1 MESLIKQDLKMG
13 MMMAV
18 FREKAEY
25 LIVQVVMESRQV
37 AWIHSE
43 DKIEGALDLHEIR
56 EVRPGKNSKDFERCK
71 DSKDHQDKT
80 CFTIFYG
87 SQFVLNTLSLSAPT
101 EEDAEK
107 WLIGL
112 ELLRQE
118 ALAAPTPAIIESWLR
133 KQMYS
138 IDQTKKNSIS
148 MKDLKFLLP
157 QISFKIPHA
166 RYLKDKFEE
175 IGVRKGVLDF
185 EQFHKFYNMV
195 MLENQKCV
203 LDEFKESGTFVVG
216 NTDKLDSST
225 IPLYDFQQFL
235 LLHQKELWANDLNQV
250 RELMTTFINDMMGK
264 TSDPEF
270 TVSEFLSFL
279 FSKENSIWDKK
290 FSDLHSLDM
299 NNPLSHYWINS
310 SHNTYLTGD
319 QLQSKSSSE
328 AYVRCLRMGCRCIE
342 LDCWDGPKGE
352 PIILHGNTRTSKVK
366 FVDVVKAINDHA
378 FVASEYPVILS
389 IEEHCCIEQQE
400 RMATIFKEVFKDRL
414 LTQPVDP
421 MIDQLPSPAQLKGK
435 IIIKHKKLRST
446 KHDTFQL
453 DQHGNQQKGAK
464 QGNLY
469 IWGPGDQQ
477 WNRHYCVI
485 SDDKLY
491 YAEEYDEGTENTVNP
506 SELHF
511 SEPWFHGRLSE
522 GRRTAE
528 RLLQEYCSEFGET
541 DGTFLVRESEIS
553 PGNLVISLWQ
563 EGRMQHYQI
572 FSGSRDGCP
581 FYFITENLCFL
592 SVYELIQHYRQ
603 NADLYGN
610 PSLTDAVPCPNPHLT
625 KNWFHSTL
633 TRDEAEHIL
642 MKIPHDGAFL
652 IRQTKTRQSF
662 AITFRGDGKIKHYHI
677 EKKGSIFVLDCSTE
691 FTCLVDLVKYYR
703 RNPLCCTTRLRYPVS
718 KALVVRV
725 TSFIIGG
732 CNLCETL
739 KLRQLYLLNSYLLL
753 HIKMY
758 MRDVCVLQS
767 HFLCMFNCLPYAMT
781 SSTAILLKLHYFEPW
796 YHGRLSQGR
805 ITAERLLEEYY
816 AELGGREGI
825 FLVRKSE
832 TFPENAVIS
841 VWLEGRVQHFRMQS
855 KSENRQTFYYLSEDR
870 LFSSIYELVK
880 HYRQNADFQ
889 GKFFL
894 TDAVPCPNVHLLQN
908 WFYGNISRG
917 EAEELLLR
925 MPQDGAFLIRQ
936 SVNSESFAITFMAD
950 GSVKHFHIQKKGL
963 MFVLDCSAE
972 FDNLVD
978 LVKYYRKN
986 PLYHTTRLRY
996 PVTEELVIR
1005 LDSVTEDNPLGPLCK
1020 GVFDLS
1026 KCDVTLTAGKNGL
1039 PQVFTL
1045 HVKEDESVL
1054 SYDLGTTSEDI
1065 TEWFSLAWDAMYREK
1080 TKQSKASHKSQ
1091 KKENDKKHV
1100 VAKEMSD
1107 LAVYCQPRRKDIYNF
1122 ERYDYK
1128 EIRSFVENK
1137 APLSDSK
1144 VRDFLRYNRKA
1155 LSRIYP
1161 KGQRV
1166 DSSNYDPLP
1175 LWICGC
1181 HMVALNFQT
1190 ADKFMQV
1197 NNALFSL
1204 NGGTGYVLQPEMM
1217 RSDGFNP
1224 KMQQDK
1230 KVQYTVT
1237 IRAIAAR
1244 HLPKSDHSIKSLFVE
1259 IEVFGLYIK
1268 NRNFQTTICKDNGLN
1283 PVWAGRP
1290 VPVEFLVCE
1299 PELTFVRFVVNEED
1313 MFSDPNF
1320 LAQATFPFKGIRSG
1334 YRSVPLKN
1342 GYSEDI
1348 ELASLL
1354 VYIDVQLG
1362 GVEEEMNSSSSQLWR
1377 RTESAATSSTKQH
1390 ENLGTWGSRCFLFSV
1405 FPSLHVYTSTT
1416 MPLLFQSQEEEHDR
1430 HQTMMLTMEM
1440 TKSSESR
1447 RWREKL

>member
-1 MESLIKQDLKMG
+1 TVRLNLHTSLAESLIKQDLKMG

-118 ALAAPTPAIIESWLR
+118 ALAAPTPAIIER
-133 KQMYS
+133 YRPA
-138 IDQTKKNSIS
+138 QTHTHSHTHSLI
-148 MKDLKFLLP
+148 DLKFLLP

-195 MLENQKCV
+195 MLENQKFFLSLQFTV
-203 LDEFKESGTFVVG
+203 A
-216 NTDKLDSST
+216 
-225 IPLYDFQQFL
+225 FL
-235 LLHQKELWANDLNQV
+235 LTCLSVFQELWANDLNQV

-435 IIIKHKKLRST
+435 IIIKVGEQWTERKML
-446 KHDTFQL
+446 FYL
-453 DQHGNQQKGAK
+453 ACF
-464 QGNLY
+464 
-469 IWGPGDQQ
+469 QQ

-662 AITFRGDGKIKHYHI
+662 AITFR
-677 EKKGSIFVLDCSTE
+677 
-691 FTCLVDLVKYYR
+691 
-703 RNPLCCTTRLRYPVS
+703 
-718 KALVVRV
+718 
-725 TSFIIGG
+725 
-732 CNLCETL
+732 
-739 KLRQLYLLNSYLLL
+739 
-753 HIKMY
+753 
-758 MRDVCVLQS
+758 
-767 HFLCMFNCLPYAMT
+767 
-781 SSTAILLKLHYFEPW
+781 
-796 YHGRLSQGR
+796 
-805 ITAERLLEEYY
+805 
-816 AELGGREGI
+816 
-825 FLVRKSE
+825 
-832 TFPENAVIS
+832 
-841 VWLEGRVQHFRMQS
+841 
-855 KSENRQTFYYLSEDR
+855 
-870 LFSSIYELVK
+870 
-880 HYRQNADFQ
+880 
-889 GKFFL
+889 
-894 TDAVPCPNVHLLQN
+894 
-908 WFYGNISRG
+908 
-917 EAEELLLR
+917 
-925 MPQDGAFLIRQ
+925 
-936 SVNSESFAITFMAD
+936 AD

-1005 LDSVTEDNPLGPLCK
+1005 LDSVRLDEMEWWRDSTYIHWKILLQVTEDNPLGPLCK

-1026 KCDVTLTAGKNGL
+1026 KCDG
-1039 PQVFTL
+1039 
-1045 HVKEDESVL
+1045 
-1054 SYDLGTTSEDI
+1054 
-1065 TEWFSLAWDAMYREK
+1065 EK
-1080 TKQSKASHKSQ
+1080 LIQNFASHATYALPLMFIQ
-1091 KKENDKKHV
+1091 YAN
-1100 VAKEMSD
+1100 
-1107 LAVYCQPRRKDIYNF
+1107 IYSYYVKRTTFSNRTKTIHYKTQWQNSF
-1122 ERYDYK
+1122 SSIQNKTSLSTKYSKRYDYK

-1224 KMQQDK
+1224 KILTTFCFSLQ
-1230 KVQYTVT
+1230 
-1237 IRAIAAR
+1237 AIAAR

-1354 VYIDVQLG
+1354 VYIDR
-1362 GVEEEMNSSSSQLWR
+1362 VEEEMNSSSSQLWR

-1390 ENLGTWGSRCFLFSV
+1390 ENLGTCNSLSTLWRFLSV
-1405 FPSLHVYTSTT
+1405 LQQQILLLKIGDKSAMLFCLCLFNDYLHLCLH
-1416 MPLLFQSQEEEHDR
+1416 LL
-1430 HQTMMLTMEM
+1430 M
-1440 TKSSESR
+1440 
-1447 RWREKL
+1447 

>member
-1 MESLIKQDLKMG
+1 KDRPGHLSYILIKQDLKMG

-87 SQFVLNTLSLSAPT
+87 SQFVLNTLSLSG
-101 EEDAEK
+101 EFVEDAEK

-166 RYLKDKFEE
+166 RYLKDKFF
-175 IGVRKGVLDF
+175 LSL
-185 EQFHKFYNMV
+185 QFTV
-195 MLENQKCV
+195 A
-203 LDEFKESGTFVVG
+203 
-216 NTDKLDSST
+216 
-225 IPLYDFQQFL
+225 FL
-235 LLHQKELWANDLNQV
+235 LTCLSVFQELWANDLNQV

-435 IIIKHKKLRST
+435 IIIKVGEQWTERKMLHAGMAFCKRFYLAC
-446 KHDTFQL
+446 F
-453 DQHGNQQKGAK
+453 
-464 QGNLY
+464 
-469 IWGPGDQQ
+469 QQ

-491 YAEEYDEGTENTVNP
+491 YAEEYDEGTENVK
-506 SELHF
+506 LHF

-662 AITFRGDGKIKHYHI
+662 AITFR
-677 EKKGSIFVLDCSTE
+677 
-691 FTCLVDLVKYYR
+691 
-703 RNPLCCTTRLRYPVS
+703 
-718 KALVVRV
+718 
-725 TSFIIGG
+725 
-732 CNLCETL
+732 
-739 KLRQLYLLNSYLLL
+739 
-753 HIKMY
+753 
-758 MRDVCVLQS
+758 
-767 HFLCMFNCLPYAMT
+767 
-781 SSTAILLKLHYFEPW
+781 
-796 YHGRLSQGR
+796 
-805 ITAERLLEEYY
+805 
-816 AELGGREGI
+816 
-825 FLVRKSE
+825 
-832 TFPENAVIS
+832 
-841 VWLEGRVQHFRMQS
+841 
-855 KSENRQTFYYLSEDR
+855 
-870 LFSSIYELVK
+870 
-880 HYRQNADFQ
+880 
-889 GKFFL
+889 
-894 TDAVPCPNVHLLQN
+894 
-908 WFYGNISRG
+908 
-917 EAEELLLR
+917 
-925 MPQDGAFLIRQ
+925 
-936 SVNSESFAITFMAD
+936 AD

-1005 LDSVTEDNPLGPLCK
+1005 LDSVRLDEMEWWREWAVVSSTYIHWKILLQVTEDNPLGPLCK

-1080 TKQSKASHKSQ
+1080 TKQSKASHVKSQ

-1237 IRAIAAR
+1237 IRVR
-1244 HLPKSDHSIKSLFVE
+1244 HASYHPFSLLP
-1259 IEVFGLYIK
+1259 
-1268 NRNFQTTICKDNGLN
+1268 DNGLN

-1390 ENLGTWGSRCFLFSV
+1390 ENLGTCNSLSTLWRFLSV
-1405 FPSLHVYTSTT
+1405 LQQQILLLKIGDKSAMLFCLCLFNDYLHLCLH
-1416 MPLLFQSQEEEHDR
+1416 LL
-1430 HQTMMLTMEM
+1430 M
-1440 TKSSESR
+1440 
-1447 RWREKL
+1447 

>member
-1 MESLIKQDLKMG
+1 
-13 MMMAV
+13 
-18 FREKAEY
+18 
-25 LIVQVVMESRQV
+25 
-37 AWIHSE
+37 
-43 DKIEGALDLHEIR
+43 
-56 EVRPGKNSKDFERCK
+56 
-71 DSKDHQDKT
+71 
-80 CFTIFYG
+80 
-87 SQFVLNTLSLSAPT
+87 
-101 EEDAEK
+101 
-107 WLIGL
+107 
-112 ELLRQE
+112 
-118 ALAAPTPAIIESWLR
+118 
-133 KQMYS
+133 
-138 IDQTKKNSIS
+138 
-148 MKDLKFLLP
+148 
-157 QISFKIPHA
+157 
-166 RYLKDKFEE
+166 E

-195 MLENQKCV
+195 MLENQKC
-203 LDEFKESGTFVVG
+203 
-216 NTDKLDSST
+216 
-225 IPLYDFQQFL
+225 
-235 LLHQKELWANDLNQV
+235 ELWANDLNQV

-270 TVSEFLSFL
+270 TVSEWTAGMDQKVNPSSF
-279 FSKENSIWDKK
+279 
-290 FSDLHSLDM
+290 M
-299 NNPLSHYWINS
+299 
-310 SHNTYLTGD
+310 
-319 QLQSKSSSE
+319 
-328 AYVRCLRMGCRCIE
+328 
-342 LDCWDGPKGE
+342 
-352 PIILHGNTRTSKVK
+352 
-366 FVDVVKAINDHA
+366 
-378 FVASEYPVILS
+378 
-389 IEEHCCIEQQE
+389 
-400 RMATIFKEVFKDRL
+400 
-414 LTQPVDP
+414 
-421 MIDQLPSPAQLKGK
+421 
-435 IIIKHKKLRST
+435 
-446 KHDTFQL
+446 
-453 DQHGNQQKGAK
+453 
-464 QGNLY
+464 
-469 IWGPGDQQ
+469 Q

-718 KALVVRV
+718 KALV
-725 TSFIIGG
+725 
-732 CNLCETL
+732 
-739 KLRQLYLLNSYLLL
+739 
-753 HIKMY
+753 
-758 MRDVCVLQS
+758 
-767 HFLCMFNCLPYAMT
+767 
-781 SSTAILLKLHYFEPW
+781 LHYFEPW

-805 ITAERLLEEYY
+805 ITAERLLDEYY
-816 AELGGREGI
+816 AKLGGREGI

-1005 LDSVTEDNPLGPLCK
+1005 LDSV
-1020 GVFDLS
+1020 
-1026 KCDVTLTAGKNGL
+1026 
-1039 PQVFTL
+1039 FTL

-1065 TEWFSLAWDAMYREK
+1065 TEWFSLAWDAMY
-1080 TKQSKASHKSQ
+1080 
-1091 KKENDKKHV
+1091 
-1100 VAKEMSD
+1100 
-1107 LAVYCQPRRKDIYNF
+1107 
-1122 ERYDYK
+1122 
-1128 EIRSFVENK
+1128 
-1137 APLSDSK
+1137 
-1144 VRDFLRYNRKA
+1144 
-1155 LSRIYP
+1155 
-1161 KGQRV
+1161 
-1166 DSSNYDPLP
+1166 
-1175 LWICGC
+1175 
-1181 HMVALNFQT
+1181 
-1190 ADKFMQV
+1190 
-1197 NNALFSL
+1197 
-1204 NGGTGYVLQPEMM
+1204 
-1217 RSDGFNP
+1217 
-1224 KMQQDK
+1224 
-1230 KVQYTVT
+1230 
-1237 IRAIAAR
+1237 
-1244 HLPKSDHSIKSLFVE
+1244 
-1259 IEVFGLYIK
+1259 
-1268 NRNFQTTICKDNGLN
+1268 
-1283 PVWAGRP
+1283 
-1290 VPVEFLVCE
+1290 
-1299 PELTFVRFVVNEED
+1299 
-1313 MFSDPNF
+1313 
-1320 LAQATFPFKGIRSG
+1320 
-1334 YRSVPLKN
+1334 
-1342 GYSEDI
+1342 
-1348 ELASLL
+1348 
-1354 VYIDVQLG
+1354 
-1362 GVEEEMNSSSSQLWR
+1362 
-1377 RTESAATSSTKQH
+1377 
-1390 ENLGTWGSRCFLFSV
+1390 
-1405 FPSLHVYTSTT
+1405 
-1416 MPLLFQSQEEEHDR
+1416 
-1430 HQTMMLTMEM
+1430 
-1440 TKSSESR
+1440 
-1447 RWREKL
+1447 

>member
-1 MESLIKQDLKMG
+1 KTCKVHFGDGSLIKQDLKMG

-87 SQFVLNTLSLSAPT
+87 SQFVLNTLSLSG
-101 EEDAEK
+101 EFVEDAEK

-203 LDEFKESGTFVVG
+203 S
-216 NTDKLDSST
+216 DKLDSST

-435 IIIKHKKLRST
+435 IIIKVGEQWTERKMLHA
-446 KHDTFQL
+446 
-453 DQHGNQQKGAK
+453 GM
-464 QGNLY
+464 
-469 IWGPGDQQ
+469 Q

-662 AITFRGDGKIKHYHI
+662 AITFR
-677 EKKGSIFVLDCSTE
+677 
-691 FTCLVDLVKYYR
+691 
-703 RNPLCCTTRLRYPVS
+703 
-718 KALVVRV
+718 
-725 TSFIIGG
+725 
-732 CNLCETL
+732 
-739 KLRQLYLLNSYLLL
+739 
-753 HIKMY
+753 
-758 MRDVCVLQS
+758 
-767 HFLCMFNCLPYAMT
+767 
-781 SSTAILLKLHYFEPW
+781 
-796 YHGRLSQGR
+796 
-805 ITAERLLEEYY
+805 
-816 AELGGREGI
+816 
-825 FLVRKSE
+825 
-832 TFPENAVIS
+832 
-841 VWLEGRVQHFRMQS
+841 
-855 KSENRQTFYYLSEDR
+855 
-870 LFSSIYELVK
+870 
-880 HYRQNADFQ
+880 
-889 GKFFL
+889 
-894 TDAVPCPNVHLLQN
+894 
-908 WFYGNISRG
+908 
-917 EAEELLLR
+917 
-925 MPQDGAFLIRQ
+925 
-936 SVNSESFAITFMAD
+936 AD

-1005 LDSVTEDNPLGPLCK
+1005 LDSVRL
-1020 GVFDLS
+1020 
-1026 KCDVTLTAGKNGL
+1026 
-1039 PQVFTL
+1039 
-1045 HVKEDESVL
+1045 DEM
-1054 SYDLGTTSEDI
+1054 
-1065 TEWFSLAWDAMYREK
+1065 EWWREWVHLV
-1080 TKQSKASHKSQ
+1080 SS
-1091 KKENDKKHV
+1091 
-1100 VAKEMSD
+1100 
-1107 LAVYCQPRRKDIYNF
+1107 

-1334 YRSVPLKN
+1334 EEPGMCGNDGVSMSNINRFVS
-1342 GYSEDI
+1342 
-1348 ELASLL
+1348 
-1354 VYIDVQLG
+1354 QR
-1362 GVEEEMNSSSSQLWR
+1362 VEEEMNSSSSQLWR

-1390 ENLGTWGSRCFLFSV
+1390 ENLGTCNSLSTLWRFLSV
-1405 FPSLHVYTSTT
+1405 LQQQILLLKIGDKSAMLFCLCLFNDYLHLCLH
-1416 MPLLFQSQEEEHDR
+1416 LL
-1430 HQTMMLTMEM
+1430 M
-1440 TKSSESR
+1440 
-1447 RWREKL
+1447 